1 MIRSSSRSKPL
12 YNTMSISIFSLISHE
27 QCSPT
32 TRKAETNFKVNE
44 SDIAADDKFK
54 LPVESILL
62 QSS

>member
-1 MIRSSSRSKPL
+1 
-12 YNTMSISIFSLISHE
+12 MSISIFSLISHE

-32 TRKAETNFKVNE
+32 KAETNFKVNE

>member
-32 TRKAETNFKVNE
+32 KAETNFKVNE